1 VLTTGLQEE
10 YQREK
15 ESFARAQALYEKENK
30 RSRKEAFKCSSALVK
45 MQEELKATRT
55 SLRITQSGFET
66 EKSKSAKREQE
77 AFTAQYQLVAVQEEL
92 AKARAQIKIVEEE
105 RDALKT
111 SLKEEE
117 VARIAAEGRIALP
130 VSTKDEED
138 EFDSPR
144 KSPRKQPRIDPDT
157 DNKENM
163 LPTRAVELKAMQ
175 QELDLER
182 RKRERAE
189 MQVDFMKM
197 ECQFMCCSCRVAEQ
211 HGVQYTH
218 DQSLA
223 KEVDEIKTALC
234 HNLTPPSSH
243 QEDDEMVDAIDGT
256 TNKPDSIPVADKR
269 SPTPPASPREEPEE
283 TREAAT
289 GIAFSP
295 TSGTFQRM
303 PPASQVVEADA
314 PPAAP
319 QPFTEITWN
328 ATAPA
333 LPSDEKTPLKA
344 KKPRPLFETLPSTD
358 SNKENH
364 IPTPS
369 PPTSPPTLCASP
381 ADPTTPPPPFHTA
394 FPHTPLYRELALPP
408 TTIPI
413 HFSPAPPRTLP
424 ATPSTIAQQ
433 PSSRELPF
441 DREAALEAIRQRRGR
456 ARSLANG
463 QATPMRGL
471 VVGVRGERRD
481 CSAPALRGG
490 WGGSRG
496 VL

>member
-1 VLTTGLQEE
+1 MWRLWRNTRLTVRLQEE

-66 EKSKSAKREQE
+66 EKLKSAKREQE
-77 AFTAQYQLVAVQEEL
+77 AFTAQYQLVVVQEEL

-130 VSTKDEED
+130 ESTKDEED
-138 EFDSPR
+138 EFDSPK
-144 KSPRKQPRIDPDT
+144 KSPRKQPRMDPDT
-157 DNKENM
+157 DDKENM
-163 LPTRAVELKAMQ
+163 LPKRAVELKAMQ
-175 QELDLER
+175 QELDFEKR
-182 RKRERAE
+182 RRERAE

-197 ECQFMCCSCRVAEQ
+197 ECQFLCCSCRVAEQ
-211 HGVQYTH
+211 QGTQYTH

-223 KEVDEIKTALC
+223 KEAEQIKTNLC
-234 HNLTPPSSH
+234 HSLTPPSSH
-243 QEDDEMVDAIDGT
+243 HEDDEMVDAVDDT
-256 TNKPDSIPVADKR
+256 ASNPDSIPVAI
-269 SPTPPASPREEPEE
+269 PLANPEE
-283 TREAAT
+283 ETKEAET
-289 GIAFSP
+289 EVAFSP
-295 TSGTFQRM
+295 TSGTFQRI
-303 PPASQVVEADA
+303 PPAPEVIEADA
-314 PPAAP
+314 PPLAP

-328 ATAPA
+328 QAAPA
-333 LPSDEKTPLKA
+333 PTEDEKTPIKA
-344 KKPRPLFETLPSTD
+344 KKSRPVFEPLASTD

-364 IPTPS
+364 LPAPP

-381 ADPTTPPPPFHTA
+381 LLSPTDPATPPPPA
-394 FPHTPLYRELALPP
+394 RVQFPHTPLYRELALPP

-424 ATPSTIAQQ
+424 ATPATVAQQ

-456 ARSLANG
+456 ARSMASG

-481 CSAPALRGG
+481 VSAPALRN
-490 WGGSRG
+490 R
-496 VL
+496 